1 MEIRTK
7 VASRREEADCSKLSK
22 FIREKLCFTL
32 LLLLCV
38 FFTSPIIARD
48 SKTNSSITTTSVG
61 FESGET
67 LLYRIY
73 FKWGFIWKEAANGEL
88 FAERSVYEGKD
99 VYKMSLACKTLN
111 FVDKIMPVRDTL
123 NAITTL
129 DVQPLFYSKITNEG
143 SYRGK
148 DFLKYRYDGGKFGG
162 DVRIVREN
170 KADKLSSVFSELQ
183 PYDMLSVF
191 YYLRYMNL
199 KEFEMYETVDI
210 PIITKDRLTMMRVK
224 FMGQTIAKLHNGKE
238 YPSYKIYI
246 SFPNDKNLDEQDHPI
261 EVWMSNDDRKIPI
274 RMVGKL
280 PIGSLQAEWDDGK

>member
-1 MEIRTK
+1 MEIRIK
-7 VASRREEADCSKLSK
+7 EASRREEADCSNLRG
-22 FIREKLCFTL
+22 FIKGKLCFICIV
-32 LLLLCV
+32 LLC
-38 FFTSPIIARD
+38 FLFTSPTIAQD
-48 SKTNSSITTTSVG
+48 TIKNNTTTTPAG

-67 LLYRIY
+67 LFYRIY

-99 VYKMSLACKTLN
+99 VYRMSLACKTLN

-123 NAITTL
+123 NAITSL
-129 DVQPLFYSKITNEG
+129 EVQPLFYSKITNEG

-148 DFLKYRYDGGKFGG
+148 DFLKYRYDDGRFGG

-170 KADKLSSVFSELQ
+170 RPDALSTLWSEAQ

-191 YYLRYMNL
+191 YYLRYMDFKKL
-199 KEFEMYETVDI
+199 DMYETVDI

-224 FMGQTIAKLHNGKE
+224 YMGQTIAKLHNGKE

-246 SFPNDKNLDEQDHPI
+246 SFLNDKNLDEQDHPI

>member
-1 MEIRTK
+1 METRII
-7 VASRREEADCSKLSK
+7 VDSRREEANCSDLRKI
-22 FIREKLCFTL
+22 IREKLCFI
-32 LLLLCV
+32 LLLLCA
-38 FFTSPIIARD
+38 FFTNPTIAQN
-48 SKTNSSITTTSVG
+48 SISNSSTTTQAG
-61 FESGET
+61 FEYGET
-67 LLYRIY
+67 LFYRIY

-99 VYKMSLACKTLN
+99 VYKMSLSCKTLS

-129 DVQPLFYSKITNEG
+129 DVQPLLYSKITNEG

-148 DFLKYRYDGGKFGG
+148 DFLKYRYDDGLFGG

-170 KADKLSSVFSELQ
+170 REDALSTIWSEAQ

-191 YYLRYMNL
+191 YYLRYIDFKNL
-199 KEFEMYETVDI
+199 DMYAIKDI

-224 FMGQTIAKLHNGKE
+224 YMGQTIAKLHKGKE
-238 YPSYKIYI
+238 YPSYKIDI
-246 SFPNDKNLDEQDHPI
+246 SFLNDKNLDEQDHPI

-280 PIGSLQAEWDDGK
+280 PIGSLQAEWDDAK